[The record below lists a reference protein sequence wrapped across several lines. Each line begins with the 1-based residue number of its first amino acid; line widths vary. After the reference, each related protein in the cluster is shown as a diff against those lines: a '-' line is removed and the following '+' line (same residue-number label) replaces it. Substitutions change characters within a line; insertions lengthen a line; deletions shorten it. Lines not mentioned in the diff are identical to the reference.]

1 MAPRAEGLRSHGTAI
16 RILRL
21 AAVLRNIPGAE
32 RIADQIERSGP
43 SIALN
48 YAEAQAASSKA
59 HFITIIETSE
69 REARETQAALE
80 IIIDQEYVKPSRLT
94 SLYQESS
101 AIVAISRCFGD
112 AMETHGDAVTL
123 WSVERTAEG

>member
-1 MAPRAEGLRSHGTAI
+1 MKRDLHERLRKFAK
-16 RILRL
+16 RILHL
-21 AAVLRNIPGAE
+21 ASELRKIPGAE
-32 RIADQIERSGP
+32 RMADQIERSAP

-59 HFITIIETSE
+59 HFITIIEISE

-80 IIIDQEYVKPSRLT
+80 IIIDAEYVKPSRLA

-101 AIVAISRCFGD
+101 EIVAILTTIAKRAKQNQGKEKSRKY
-112 AMETHGDAVTL
+112 EE
-123 WSVERTAEG
+123 S

>member
-1 MAPRAEGLRSHGTAI
+1 MHAEGLRSHGTAI
-16 RILRL
+16 RILQL
-21 AAVLRNIPGAE
+21 AAVLRNIPGAK

>member
-1 MAPRAEGLRSHGTAI
+1 MSKKRDLHERLRQFAK

-21 AAVLRNIPGAE
+21 AAHLRKIPGAE
-32 RIADQIERSGP
+32 RMADQIERSAP

-48 YAEAQAASSKA
+48 YAESQAASSRI
-59 HFITIIETSE
+59 HFIAIIETSE

-80 IIIDQEYVKPSRLT
+80 VIIDQEYVKPSRLT

-101 AIVAISRCFGD
+101 EIVAILTTIAKRGK
-112 AMETHGDAVTL
+112 ENIGK
-123 WSVERTAEG
+123 

>member
-1 MAPRAEGLRSHGTAI
+1 MKRDLHERLRTFAK

-21 AAVLRNIPGAE
+21 AAYLRKIPGAE

-48 YAEAQAASSKA
+48 YSEAQAASSRV
-59 HFITIIETSE
+59 HFIAIIETAE

-80 IIIDQEYVKPSRLT
+80 IIIDQQYVKPSRLED
-94 SLYQESS
+94 LYTESS
-101 AIVAISRCFGD
+101 AIVAILTTIAKRAKENIASGKDDR
-112 AMETHGDAVTL
+112 
-123 WSVERTAEG
+123 RKRRN